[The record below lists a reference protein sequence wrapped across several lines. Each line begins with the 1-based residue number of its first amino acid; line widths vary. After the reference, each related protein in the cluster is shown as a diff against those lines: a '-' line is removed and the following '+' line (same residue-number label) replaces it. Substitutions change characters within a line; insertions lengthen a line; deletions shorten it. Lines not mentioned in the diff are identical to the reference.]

1 MQWLHIL
8 VLAVVQGIAEF
19 LPVSSSGHLVIL
31 GALLG
36 MQDESA
42 TVEIIL
48 HAGTL
53 ASILVIYRNRI
64 AALLAADRR
73 VIGLLAMGTIPAGIV
88 GILIKTQAEWIIE
101 SPLLAGCMLLV
112 TGGMLLILKH
122 IPEGAQPYQEISY
135 GTVLLVGC
143 CQAFAILPGVSR
155 SGSTIVGA
163 SLLGI
168 KREDA
173 VTLSFLLAIPAILGA
188 TLLEV
193 KDLVASGASG
203 EQISLLLVGASVA
216 FGVGIGALKWL
227 IHWSK
232 RGKLHLFAAWVIPLG
247 IAVIGMWAAGVFED
261 DTTPGDG
268 AGRAG

>member
-8 VLAVVQGIAEF
+8 VLAVVQGVAEF

-53 ASILVIYRNRI
+53 ASILVVYRQRI
-64 AALLAADRR
+64 VALLAADRR
-73 VIGLLAMGTIPAGIV
+73 VIALLAIGTVPAGVV
-88 GILIKTQAEWIIE
+88 GILIKTQAEWIIK

-112 TGGMLLILKH
+112 TGAMLLVLKY
-122 IPEGAQPYQEISY
+122 IPEGAEQYQRISY
-135 GTVLLVGC
+135 GKVVVIGC

-163 SLLGI
+163 SLLGL

-188 TLLEV
+188 TVLEMAE
-193 KDLVASGASG
+193 LAAEGTSG
-203 EQISLLLVGASVA
+203 ERIGLLVFGAAVA
-216 FGVGIGALKWL
+216 FVVGILALKWL
-227 IHWSK
+227 IRWSQQ
-232 RGKLHLFAAWVIPLG
+232 GKLHRFALWVIPLG
-247 IAVIGMWAAGVFED
+247 LTVIAMWAFGFFD
-261 DTTPGDG
+261 QISPLGDG
-268 AGRAG
+268 AEQGG

>member
-1 MQWLHIL
+1 MQWLHIV
-8 VLAVVQGIAEF
+8 VLAVVQGVAEF

-36 MQDESA
+36 MQEESA

-53 ASILVIYRNRI
+53 ASILVIYRQRI
-64 AALLAADRR
+64 TALLWTDRR
-73 VIGLLAMGTIPAGIV
+73 VIGLLAFGTFPAAVI
-88 GILIKTQAEWIIE
+88 GILIKTQAEWIIK

-112 TGGMLLILKH
+112 TGGMLLMLKH
-122 IPEGAQPYQEISY
+122 IPEGVQQYQRISY
-135 GTVLLVGC
+135 GKVVLIGC

-163 SLLGI
+163 SLLGL

-188 TLLEV
+188 VLLEAR
-193 KDLVASGASG
+193 DLLEEGVSG
-203 EQISLLLVGASVA
+203 ERIGVLLLGAIVA
-216 FGVGIGALKWL
+216 FVVGIAALKWL
-227 IHWSK
+227 IHWS
-232 RGKLHLFAAWVIPLG
+232 RQGKLHLFAAWVIPLG
-247 IAVIGMWAAGVFED
+247 VAVIGMWAAGIFED
-261 DTTPGDG
+261 ATPADMSP
-268 AGRAG
+268 